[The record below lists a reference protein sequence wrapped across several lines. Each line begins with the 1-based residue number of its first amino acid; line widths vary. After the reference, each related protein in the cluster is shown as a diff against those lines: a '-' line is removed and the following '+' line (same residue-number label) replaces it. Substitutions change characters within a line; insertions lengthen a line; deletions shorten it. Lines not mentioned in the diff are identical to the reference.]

1 MTLHFRVRVSR
12 NDLERLLGQ
21 RGQVAWLTG
30 LSGAGKTTVA
40 ALAERRL
47 FELGRVV
54 RRLDG
59 DDLRAGLNQDLGF
72 SLPHRRENIRRIAEV
87 ARILAETGVIVIV
100 SAISPTREIRALAR
114 SVIGE
119 ADFLEVFV
127 NCPLEVC
134 EGRDTK
140 GLYKKARAGEIPG
153 FTGIDSPYEPP
164 LSPLLEIR
172 TGEIGPAEG
181 ASLLLDLLESRASL
195 DARA

>member
-1 MTLHFRVRVSR
+1 L
-12 NDLERLLGQ
+12 
-21 RGQVAWLTG
+21 
-30 LSGAGKTTVA
+30 
-40 ALAERRL
+40 
-47 FELGRVV
+47 ELGRVA
-54 RRLDG
+54 RTLDG

-72 SLPHRRENIRRIAEV
+72 SLPDRRENIRRIAEV
-87 ARILAETGVIVIV
+87 ARILAETGVVVIV

-134 EGRDTK
+134 ERRDTK
-140 GLYKKARAGEIPG
+140 GLYRRARAGELQG

-172 TGEIGPAEG
+172 TGEINHAEG
-181 ASLLLDLLESRASL
+181 ASLLVDLLRSRSSL
-195 DARA
+195 DAKD